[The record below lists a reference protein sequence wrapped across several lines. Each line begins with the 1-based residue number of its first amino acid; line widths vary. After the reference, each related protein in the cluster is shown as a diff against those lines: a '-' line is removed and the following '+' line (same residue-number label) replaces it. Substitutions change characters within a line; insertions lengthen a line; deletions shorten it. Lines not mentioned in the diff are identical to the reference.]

1 VHHGVKIYAL
11 YFGFQCL
18 TLSEFQGLIYGIPL
32 KVKNSTFIFN
42 CVQWR
47 RHGLKVAGDKREE
60 LGDFVPPSQKVGGDA
75 LLASEASQKIFLD
88 VPPIFLCV
96 PPILGGTYR
105 KIGGDI

>member
-1 VHHGVKIYAL
+1 MS
-11 YFGFQCL
+11 
-18 TLSEFQGLIYGIPL
+18 LSL
-32 KVKNSTFIFN
+32 S
-42 CVQWR
+42 QWR

-60 LGDFVPPSQKVGGDA
+60 LGDFSPPVKKLGGRFIGER
-75 LLASEASQKIFLD
+75 SEPKFFLD